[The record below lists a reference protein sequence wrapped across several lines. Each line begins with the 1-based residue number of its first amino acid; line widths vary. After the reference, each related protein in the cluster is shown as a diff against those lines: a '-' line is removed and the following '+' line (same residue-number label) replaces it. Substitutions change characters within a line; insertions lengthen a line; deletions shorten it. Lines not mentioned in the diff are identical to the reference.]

1 MFVHIDYSEQ
11 LLESDIEMKQ
21 TKPEL
26 NYCV

>member
-1 MFVHIDYSEQ
+1 
-11 LLESDIEMKQ
+11 MKQ